1 MYNHTLIYILLLW
14 SSIAISQDHLE
25 IQALHFSGNKK
36 TKEHVIRN
44 ELNFSEGDSIL
55 LTELDKFIERNEK
68 ILESIGLFNAVN
80 INVQNLKGSQGD
92 LLITVNEN
100 LYLFPAPILEFADR
114 NFNVWWQEQNRSLNR
129 LNYGARLR
137 HYNLTGN
144 KDPALIVLQFGY
156 TRKFEFKYGVPYL
169 NKEKN
174 LGFYSSIFYS
184 DNREI
189 PYITEGNKSLFYKHE
204 DERIMLK
211 RYRASV
217 RLSYRP
223 EPQKHH
229 SLSLEFHKNS
239 VDDFVIQ
246 ELNPDYFL
254 EGQNSLKFF
263 MINYDAQYDRRINYL
278 YPFKGYRLF
287 FNVKKEGLGIFNE
300 QNSLL
305 LRGGAEFFY
314 ELKEDF
320 GLGTKLTG
328 RTNTIRSQQAF
339 ANNTGLGYGNNLVSG
354 YELYVMD
361 GIDYFLAQNH
371 IKGKLIEFDY
381 NWPKF
386 MINQFE
392 QINVKLFLRFN
403 FDFAYVNEP
412 TYVDTN
418 DLNNR
423 WIYGYGP
430 AIDLILYNSFLFS
443 FEYSYNDIG
452 EHGFYINTR
461 NSF

>member
-1 MYNHTLIYILLLW
+1 MYNRPFLCLLIFW
-14 SSIAISQDHLE
+14 SSLAQSQDHLE
-25 IQALHFSGNKK
+25 IRALHFQGNKK

-44 ELNFSEGDSIL
+44 EISFSEGDSIVL
-55 LTELDKFIERNEK
+55 KDLDDFIDRNEK
-68 ILESIGLFNAVN
+68 ILESIGLFNKVN
-80 INVQNLKGSQGD
+80 INVQNLKGAEAD
-92 LLITVNEN
+92 LLITVTEN
-100 LYLFPAPILEFADR
+100 WYLYPAPILEFADR
-114 NFNVWWQEQNRSLNR
+114 NFNVWWQEQDRSLDR

-156 TRKFEFKYGVPYL
+156 TRKFEFEYGIPYL

-174 LGFYSSIFYS
+174 LGLYTSVFYS

-189 PYITEGNKSLFYKHE
+189 PYKTEGNKSLFYKHE

-211 RYRASV
+211 RYRASI

-229 SLSLEFHKNS
+229 SLSLEFHRNS

-246 ELNPDYFL
+246 ELNSDYFL
-254 EGQNSLKFF
+254 DGVNSLKFF
-263 MINYDAQYDRRINYL
+263 MINYDAQYDQRINYL
-278 YPFKGYRLF
+278 YPFNGYRLF
-287 FNVKKEGLGIFNE
+287 FNVKKEGLGIFKE

-305 LRGGAEFFY
+305 LKGGGEFFY
-314 ELKEDF
+314 ELSKDF
-320 GLGTKLTG
+320 GVGTKLIG
-328 RTNTIRSQQAF
+328 RTNLVRTQQAF
-339 ANNTGLGYGNNLVSG
+339 ANNTGLGWSDDLVSG

-371 IKGKLIEFDY
+371 IKKKFIEFDF
-381 NWPKF
+381 NWPEI
-386 MINQFE
+386 MLNQFE
-392 QINVKLFLRFN
+392 KMNVKLFLRFN

-412 TYVDTN
+412 SYIETN

-430 AIDLILYNSFLFS
+430 ALDLILYNSFLFS
-443 FEYSYNDIG
+443 FEYSFNDIG
-452 EHGFYINTR
+452 EKGFFVNTR

>member
-1 MYNHTLIYILLLW
+1 MYNFRFLFLLIFW
-14 SSIAISQDHLE
+14 VSIGFSQEYVE
-25 IQALHFSGNKK
+25 IRNIHFSGNKK

-44 ELNFSEGDSIL
+44 EINFSEGDTIIL
-55 LTELDKFIERNEK
+55 SNLYEFIDRNEK
-68 ILESIGLFNAVN
+68 ILESVGLFNEVK
-80 INVQNLKGSQGD
+80 INLRGIENSQAD
-92 LLITVNEN
+92 LDITVSEN
-100 LYLFPAPILEFADR
+100 WYLYPAPILEFADR
-114 NFNVWWQEQNRSLNR
+114 NFNVWWQEQGRSIDR

-144 KDPALIVLQFGY
+144 KDPALLVFQFGY
-156 TRKFEFKYGVPYL
+156 TRKFEFEYGVPYL

-174 LGFYSSIFYS
+174 LGFYTSIFYS

-189 PYITEGNKSLFYKHE
+189 PYKTEGNKSLFYKHD

-229 SLSLEFHKNS
+229 SLSLEFHRNS
-239 VDDFVIQ
+239 VDEFVIE
-246 ELNPDYFL
+246 ELNSDYFL
-254 EGQNSLKFF
+254 GGVNSLKFF
-263 MINYDAQYDRRINYL
+263 MINYDVQYDQRISYL
-278 YPFKGYRLF
+278 YPFQGHRLF
-287 FNVKKEGLGIFNE
+287 LNVKKEGLGIFKE

-305 LRGGAEFFY
+305 LKGGGEYFHEFV
-314 ELKEDF
+314 KDF
-320 GLGTKLTG
+320 GIGTKLIG
-328 RTNTIRSQQAF
+328 RTNLVRSQQAF
-339 ANNTGLGYGNNLVSG
+339 ANNTGLGWSDDIVTG

-371 IKGKLIEFDY
+371 VKRKVLEFDF
-381 NWPKF
+381 NWPKL
-386 MINQFE
+386 MLNQFE
-392 QINVKLFLRFN
+392 KMNVQLFLRLN

-412 TYVDTN
+412 SYIDTN

-430 AIDLILYNSFLFS
+430 AVDLILYNSFLFS
-443 FEYSYNDIG
+443 FEYSFNDIG
-452 EHGFYINTR
+452 EQGFFVNTR